1 VIVRFPFDEVP
12 ATLWRLRRDGR
23 RVSCVVAFVPNGVEA
38 RVTQNGRCQ
47 YSRTF
52 SSGDDAL
59 EWAEE
64 ERVDFLLK
72 GWADRPTREPFAY
85 TEECRPS

>member
-1 VIVRFPFDEVP
+1 VRFPFDEIP
-12 ATLWRLRRDGR
+12 ATLWRLRRDGK
-23 RVSCVVAFVPNGVEA
+23 RVSFIVAFIPNGVEA

-52 SSGDDAL
+52 TSGDAAL

-64 ERVDFLLK
+64 ERADFLSK
-72 GWADRPTREPFAY
+72 GWADRRAPRERFAY